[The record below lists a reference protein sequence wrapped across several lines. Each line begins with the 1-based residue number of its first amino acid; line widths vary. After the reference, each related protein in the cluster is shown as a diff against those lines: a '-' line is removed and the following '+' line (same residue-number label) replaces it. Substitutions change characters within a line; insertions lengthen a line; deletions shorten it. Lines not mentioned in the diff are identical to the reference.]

1 METPTRTSIFDDLGL
16 KPVINALGN
25 WTMLG
30 GSSTSPRLLAAMA
43 AAGRYYVDMEELLDK
58 SGRLIAGLVG
68 AEAAYV
74 TPGAAAALAL
84 GAAACM
90 TGGDLTKMARLPD
103 TTGMKSEILI
113 QKRQRYKYDRATTVF
128 GARLL
133 EVGDHSGTTP
143 HQLDAAVGSST
154 AAILWWPAAQD
165 GVVSLEDTVRICKA
179 HGVPVLVDA
188 AGEVYPVERM
198 RSFPATGA
206 DLIAYAAK
214 YFGAPNASGFLAGKR
229 DLVEAAAAQGFFAFE
244 HGHHA
249 AIADRSSSI
258 AR

>member
-1 METPTRTSIFDDLGL
+1 VETPIGTSIFDDLGV

-30 GSSTSPRLLAAMA
+30 GSSPSPRLLAAIA

-90 TGGDLTKMARLPD
+90 TGGDRAKMAQLPD
-103 TTGMKSEILI
+103 TTGLKSEILI
-113 QKRQRYKYDRATTVF
+113 QKRQRYKYDRALTIF

-133 EVGDHSGTTP
+133 EVGDDSGTTP
-143 HQLDAAVGSST
+143 HQLERR
-154 AAILWWPAAQD
+154 L
-165 GVVSLEDTVRICKA
+165 A
-179 HGVPVLVDA
+179 HP
-188 AGEVYPVERM
+188 PR
-198 RSFPATGA
+198 
-206 DLIAYAAK
+206 
-214 YFGAPNASGFLAGKR
+214 
-229 DLVEAAAAQGFFAFE
+229 
-244 HGHHA
+244 
-249 AIADRSSSI
+249 RSSGGQRAGPAWSPSKTPCGLAMPTACRCWSTLP
-258 AR
+258 ARSTPSNACGVSRPPGHT